1 MSAIAPIVGRN
12 ENEFRLSRR
21 PFLSCSFRAG
31 VQLAGE
37 RGHNHTAGS
46 GSRNPTRAGCPCL
59 VDMYY
64 NDRSLHSVSFDSRGK
79 LRGRLPGLAVALT
92 IHEADQRDIVVNFD
106 ADQLVSRKF

>member
-1 MSAIAPIVGRN
+1 MNFGCRVA
-12 ENEFRLSRR
+12 
-21 PFLSCSFRAG
+21 LSCPAPFELAFNSPENVATTIPRA
-31 VQLAGE
+31 VAAGTQP
-37 RGHNHTAGS
+37 G
-46 GSRNPTRAGCPCL
+46 PGCPCL

-79 LRGRLPGLAVALT
+79 LTGRLPGLAVALT